1 MQKKIR
7 PIKDQDQSDDKENQS
22 EPNDKIIDEKSDG
35 GFEDSLNLK
44 TWTETHSKNV
54 TIIKEKLEKLNNVI
68 QKHTTED
75 NFWTIE
81 IERANGEGN
90 LFLGKKS
97 KLHQFGEM
105 CKDPTNQKCQVKK
118 EDDLQTAWC
127 FRQSKYSLTELIG

>member
-35 GFEDSLNLK
+35 GFEESLNLK

-68 QKHTTED
+68 QKHTTE
-75 NFWTIE
+75 E
-81 IERANGEGN
+81 
-90 LFLGKKS
+90 
-97 KLHQFGEM
+97 
-105 CKDPTNQKCQVKK
+105 
-118 EDDLQTAWC
+118 
-127 FRQSKYSLTELIG
+127 